1 MRKRVSAD
9 VARKKGLGL
18 YSSTS
23 VSFRQKSR
31 NAVDKPME
39 SDKPQNFAELAP
51 RGPMQVKNQVVGT
64 LVENGEGGIVIPDPS
79 FKETNFGPVYISKEN
94 MNGAPYRMVVVAEVL
109 NPQSSN
115 QTFRGKIVEVIG
127 DVGNNDVRMAT
138 VMHQFG
144 LSQTFPPFVMDEV
157 KDLPVN
163 PPDDVIEAEIA
174 KGRRDLRNLLTI
186 TMDGEE
192 AKDLDDAI
200 SIEPCEDN
208 CYRLYVHIAD
218 VSHYVR
224 EKTELDKE
232 AFLRAT
238 SVYLVDR
245 VVPMLP
251 PKLSN
256 GLCSLNPNVPRLT
269 LTAEMLID
277 EHGNTIAGDVYESVI
292 QSNMRTSYNECFKV
306 LFKPSKDDVENYGDI
321 IQALWDMKRLTDILK
336 KQRDDR
342 GAINFDFPETKVEL
356 DTEGNPVKIYP
367 YPINYCHGMI
377 EQFMIAANEFVARKF
392 AMLNYPFVYRVHEDP
407 DRMKITR
414 FCTVA
419 KNFGAMGTIRGKI
432 TPKVITDYMSTI
444 RNESVKPCLDTILLR
459 SMAKAKYS
467 QDNLG
472 HFGLASE
479 FYCHFTSPIRR
490 YPDLYIHRI
499 IKSYLHEENLR
510 KHFAG
515 LVAEVAD
522 HSSDMERNS
531 VEAERQSV
539 AVKVAMYMYERLG
552 EHYVGKISSIIGAGV
567 FVELEN
573 SCEGFVAFR
582 TMKDHYIFDEV
593 TLRAVGRHSGNT
605 LMIGQ
610 EVNVIVAAV
619 DLDLN
624 RVDFVFDENAPKK
637 SKSEDRASSK
647 KDRDTGRKSSK
658 KGEKKA
664 SSRREKVRVNGKT
677 KKIRKLSAKR
687 PKRK

>member
-306 LFKPSKDDVENYGDI
+306 LFKPSKDDVEKYGDI

-499 IKSYLHEENLR
+499 IKSYLHDENLR

-539 AVKVAMYMYERLG
+539 AVKVAMYMHERLG

-677 KKIRKLSAKR
+677 KKIRKLSSKR

>member
-1 MRKRVSAD
+1 MRRRISVESVKRAKSPKGNMSQSAI
-9 VARKKGLGL
+9 AMS
-18 YSSTS
+18 Y
-23 VSFRQKSR
+23 RQQSR
-31 NAVDKPME
+31 NGVSKPMVDSE
-39 SDKPQNFAELAP
+39 RPSNFAELAP
-51 RGPMQVKNQVVGT
+51 RGPMQVKNQVVG
-64 LVENGEGGIVIPDPS
+64 LLSENGEGGIVIPDPS
-79 FKETNFGPVYISKEN
+79 FRETNFGPVYISKEN
-94 MNGAPYRMVVVAEVL
+94 LNGAPYKMVVVAEVL
-109 NPQSSN
+109 NPEAAN
-115 QTFRGKIVEVIG
+115 QNYRGKIVEVLG
-127 DVGNNDVRMAT
+127 DIGNNDVKMAT
-138 VMHQFG
+138 VMHQYG
-144 LSQTFPPFVMDEV
+144 LSSVFPSGVLEEV

-163 PPDDVIEAEIA
+163 PPEDVIEAEIA

-218 VSHYVR
+218 VSHYVK
-224 EKTELDKE
+224 EKTDLDKE

-269 LTAEMLID
+269 LTAEMVID
-277 EHGNTIAGDVYESVI
+277 EHGNTLYGDVYESVI
-292 QSNMRTSYNECFKV
+292 SSNMRTSYNECFRV
-306 LFKPSKDDVENYGDI
+306 LFKPHKDDVSKYGDI
-321 IQALWDMKRLTDILK
+321 IQMLWDMKRLTDILK

-342 GAINFDFPETKVEL
+342 GAINFDFPETKVIL
-356 DTEGNPVKIYP
+356 DDDGNPVDIHP

-377 EQFMIAANEFVARKF
+377 EQFMICANEFIAKKF
-392 AMLNYPFVYRVHEDP
+392 AMLNYPFVFRVHEDP
-407 DRMKITR
+407 DRIKITR
-414 FCTVA
+414 FCSVA
-419 KNFGAMGTIRGKI
+419 KNFGAVGTIRGKI
-432 TPKVITDYMSTI
+432 TPRVINDYMSTI
-444 RNESVKPCLDTILLR
+444 KNESVKPCLDTILLR
-459 SMAKAKYS
+459 SMAKARYS

-472 HFGLASE
+472 HFGLASD

-499 IKSYLHEENLR
+499 IKSYLHDENLR

-515 LVAEVAD
+515 LVADVAD

-539 AVKVAMYMYERLG
+539 AVKVAMYMHERLG
-552 EHYVGKISSIIGAGV
+552 EHYVGKISSVIGAGI

-582 TMKDHYIFDEV
+582 TMRDHYIFDEN
-593 TLRAVGRHSGNT
+593 TLRAVGRHSGRC

-610 EVNVIVAAV
+610 QVNIVVAAV
-619 DLDLN
+619 DLDMN
-624 RVDFVFDENAPKK
+624 RVDFVLDENEEAKGKDRKEKRAEKK
-637 SKSEDRASSK
+637 TSSK
-647 KDRDTGRKSSK
+647 K
-658 KGEKKA
+658 
-664 SSRREKVRVNGKT
+664 EKVHIKGKV
-677 KKIRKLSAKR
+677 KKIRKLR
-687 PKRK
+687 ERKSRRK